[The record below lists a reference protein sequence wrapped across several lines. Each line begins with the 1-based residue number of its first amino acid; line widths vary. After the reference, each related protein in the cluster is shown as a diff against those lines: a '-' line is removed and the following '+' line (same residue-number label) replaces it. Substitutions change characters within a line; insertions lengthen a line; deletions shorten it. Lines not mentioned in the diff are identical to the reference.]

1 MLFAWDIIK
10 WLYRRPKM
18 FIFTLLIA
26 IIIGSYVAYDSYYV
40 RDLSD
45 RDDIRVST
53 IVNGNYR
60 NTIVTIPAH
69 VSVEETFYDERVE
82 SSIAKVRIKD
92 DASSIYGYIYK
103 IDEDGEGRDDYLTAR
118 DYPDKL
124 VYITGEIKN
133 SGTLSFMNVEHI
145 DI

>member
-10 WLYRRPKM
+10 WLYRRPKI
-18 FIFTLLIA
+18 FISVLIVS
-26 IIIGSYVAYDSYYV
+26 IIVGGYVMYDSYYI

-60 NTIVTIPAH
+60 NTIVTVPAY
-69 VSVEETFYDERVE
+69 VSVEKTFYDERVE
-82 SSIAKVRIKD
+82 SSIAKIRIKD
-92 DASSIYGYIYK
+92 GTVSMYGYIYK

-118 DYPDKL
+118 DYSDRI

-133 SGTLSFMNVEHI
+133 SGQLSFMNVEHI

>member
-10 WLYRRPKM
+10 WLYRRPKI
-18 FIFTLLIA
+18 FISVLIVS
-26 IIIGSYVAYDSYYV
+26 IIVGGYVMYDSYYV

-60 NTIVTIPAH
+60 NTIVTVPAY
-69 VSVEETFYDERVE
+69 VSVEETFYDERIE

-92 DASSIYGYIYK
+92 DTSSMYGYIYK
-103 IDEDGEGRDDYLTAR
+103 IDEDGEGRDNYTTAR
-118 DYPDKL
+118 DYSDRI

-133 SGTLSFMNVEHI
+133 SGQFSFMNVEHI

>member
-10 WLYRRPKM
+10 WLYRRPKI
-18 FIFTLLIA
+18 FIFALLIA
-26 IIIGSYVAYDSYYV
+26 IITSGYVAYDSYYV

-60 NTIVTIPAH
+60 NTIVTIPAY

-82 SSIAKVRIKD
+82 SSIAKIRIKD

-103 IDEDGEGRDDYLTAR
+103 IDEDGEGRDDYTTAR
-118 DYPDKL
+118 DYSDRI
-124 VYITGEIKN
+124 VYVTGEVKG
-133 SGTLSFMNVEHI
+133 SGQFSFMNVESI